1 VAGANA
7 YCPKM
12 GDAVEGTLRLVGV
25 GMEFTGYL
33 NGNENLR
40 RAGGNVQ
47 SGAGIGS
54 AAGELHNG
62 LRDMEGHA
70 KNCFKCEIPKKL
82 NKCEKITKG
91 AKILTSTAEVTSFG
105 VKS

>member
-70 KNCFKCEIPKKL
+70 KNCFKCE
-82 NKCEKITKG
+82 KITKG